1 MQLYWIVLSLAL
13 ITTGCSKQSA
23 KLPEA
28 VEQVGE
34 GVFLFTHDD
43 ERSLFLVDTEG
54 VIVTD
59 PLGIDAAPKYKR
71 AIAAITD
78 APVKYVVYS
87 HYHWDRVAGAEVF
100 LRDGAE
106 VIAQESCAERFSVN
120 PNPDVVTPDIT
131 FETDYVVKVGDQQL
145 GLNYFGPSHSD
156 CMTVFTVEKQGLMQ
170 IVDLVNPPAAAFP
183 ENPTIPYIRPHNLR
197 EFFQRTI
204 EFAAERNIDT
214 VVASRVMPDAASG
227 AGSSATGPVSLVND
241 QAAFWNAIFEQSS
254 SVRAAGGVGIDGLV
268 RLEYVDLDQFDDYAG
283 YRKEDLP
290 SIMRRVFSYYD
301 MGR

>member
-1 MQLYWIVLSLAL
+1 MQRYWVAFAVVLMA
-13 ITTGCSKQSA
+13 TACSKQSTT
-23 KLPEA
+23 LPEA

-34 GVFLFTHDD
+34 GAFLFTHNN
-43 ERSLFLVDTEG
+43 ERSLFLVDAEG

-59 PLGIDAAPKYKR
+59 PLGTDAAPAYKQ

-87 HYHWDRVAGAEVF
+87 HYHWDRVAGAEIF
-100 LRDGAE
+100 LEDGAQ
-106 VIAQESCAERFSVN
+106 VVAQDRCAERFLVN
-120 PNPDVVTPDIT
+120 PNPDVVMPDIT
-131 FETDYVVKVGDQQL
+131 FDEDYIVKVGDQQL
-145 GLNYFGPSHSD
+145 SLNYFGPSHGD
-156 CMTVFTVEKQGLMQ
+156 CLTVFTVEDQGLIQ

-183 ENPTIPYIRPHNLR
+183 KNPTIPYIRPHNIR
-197 EFFQRTI
+197 EFFQSTI
-204 EFAAERNIDT
+204 ALADERNIDT
-214 VVASRVMPDAASG
+214 VVASRLTPGAADG
-227 AGSSATGPVSLVND
+227 EGSSATGPVSIVNE
-241 QAAFWNAIFEQSS
+241 QAVFWNVIFEEAS

-268 RLEYVDLDQFDDYAG
+268 RLKYVDLDQFNGYAG

>member
-1 MQLYWIVLSLAL
+1 MQLYWMVLSLAL
-13 ITTGCSKQSA
+13 ITTACSKQSA
-23 KLPEA
+23 KLPET
-28 VEQVGE
+28 VEQIGE
-34 GVFLFTHDD
+34 GAFLFTHDN

-59 PLGIDAAPKYKR
+59 PLGIDAAPSYKQ

-87 HYHWDRVAGAEVF
+87 HYHWDRVAGAEIF
-100 LRDGAE
+100 LEDGAQ
-106 VIAQESCAERFSVN
+106 VVAQERCAERFRIN
-120 PNPDVVTPDIT
+120 PNPDVVIPDIT
-131 FETDYVVKVGDQQL
+131 FDTDYVVKVGDQQL
-145 GLNYFGPSHSD
+145 SLNYFGPSHGD
-156 CMTVFTVEKQGLMQ
+156 CLTVFTVQDQGLIQ

-204 EFAAERNIDT
+204 ELADERNIDT
-214 VVASRVMPDAASG
+214 VVASRLTPDG
-227 AGSSATGPVSLVND
+227 ADGEGSSATGPVSIVND
-241 QAAFWNAIFEQSS
+241 QAVFWNVIFEQAS

-268 RLEYVDLDQFDDYAG
+268 RLKYVDLDQFNDYAG

-290 SIMRRVFSYYD
+290 SIMRRIFSYYD